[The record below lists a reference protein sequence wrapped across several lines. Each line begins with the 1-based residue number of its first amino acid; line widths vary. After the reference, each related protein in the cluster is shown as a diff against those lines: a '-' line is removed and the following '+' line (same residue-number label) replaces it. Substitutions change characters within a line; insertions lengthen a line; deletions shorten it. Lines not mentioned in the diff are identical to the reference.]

1 MVLLAVLAFVGW
13 LFTEALCAEF
23 LNPPNMGK
31 TVDFSTNPTYASGE
45 VLNIVWDE
53 SEEGQKCSLVL
64 YQTNKTTGQDF
75 GDWEFLTRELHY
87 SWARCAMN

>member
-13 LFTEALCAEF
+13 LFTGVLCAEF

-31 TVDFSTNPTYASGE
+31 TVDFSTNPTYVSGE
-45 VLNIVWDE
+45 VLNVVWDE

-64 YQTNKTTGQDF
+64 YQVNITTGRDF
-75 GDWEFLTRELHY
+75 GDWEFLTREWHY
-87 SWARCAMN
+87 TWTRCAVD